1 MRSVIFSQC
10 KGHSTY
16 TWVRA
21 ALLSM
26 TLITMITRMYPRGY
40 ARSMNGPFNSVTAT
54 SGPS

>member
-16 TWVRA
+16 TWVGA

-26 TLITMITRMYPRGY
+26 SLITMITRMYPRGY
-40 ARSMNGPFNSVTAT
+40 ARSMNGPFNRVTAT